1 MAYFL
6 REEALGDSLLEDF
19 FRVPQFPGP
28 PGGSSIEELLGRAV
42 FDKSSI
48 PFPFPIHKALPLP
61 VKA

>member
-6 REEALGDSLLEDF
+6 REDALGDSLFEDF
-19 FRVPQFPGP
+19 LSVPQLPAP
-28 PGGSSIEELLGRAV
+28 PGGSSIEELVGRAM